1 MIFHSRVAHDRK
13 TRFELRGWK
22 SERCVANSLV
32 AEIGMGDDPL
42 DELVQAGSPLLDELC
57 RGRGGAVKNGAFE
70 PDPIGSGRP
79 ARQHSPGSKLSPNIL
94 LAGIFKFME
103 GNCFRNCARRKT
115 NKQTKQT
122 AEES

>member
-1 MIFHSRVAHDRK
+1 
-13 TRFELRGWK
+13 
-22 SERCVANSLV
+22 
-32 AEIGMGDDPL
+32 MGDDPL

-103 GNCFRNCARRKT
+103 GNCFRNCACKKKKT
-115 NKQTKQT
+115 TKQQRNH
-122 AEES
+122 EVESNDFAKLNIDFA